1 MRRLKTYLMQPLP
14 PCMPNVRRWRG
25 LGGCG
30 QRVCHPSG
38 GAAGPIGHQTAGQH
52 PSWAVPT
59 PPPLSPPPPM
69 SAAATLC
76 QSSPTVSPLGAP
88 LARNCTRPPSR
99 LWRGTLYGTSPVK
112 TPGVPPQSWGWMNSL
127 SSHGSGEP
135 FRWRTAPRQSVRT
148 SWMHR
153 NGRPAALGAPQVARL
168 AGRQRWHPPHLPL
181 SLSRVGIWRHQS
193 QLSVQLTDE
202 QDRRI

>member
-1 MRRLKTYLMQPLP
+1 MTLLPVLKGTRSALEIDLLKVSWNWPLFEECPLWEGSSPSTPGTVERLVMDSSPHI
-14 PCMPNVRRWRG
+14 
-25 LGGCG
+25 LGQSLGAGGRLG
-30 QRVCHPSG
+30 Q
-38 GAAGPIGHQTAGQH
+38 GPH
-52 PSWAVPT
+52 
-59 PPPLSPPPPM
+59 PLS
-69 SAAATLC
+69 AH
-76 QSSPTVSPLGAP
+76 
-88 LARNCTRPPSR
+88 
-99 LWRGTLYGTSPVK
+99 
-112 TPGVPPQSWGWMNSL
+112 SL

-202 QDRRI
+202 QDKRI